1 MYNDPQSPQGN
12 QQGSGSSSNPPS
24 GPPRYTPPPYYNP
37 PPRNEGNGGRTVA
50 WGFVSLIT
58 GFLLP
63 VCACGLLI
71 AFSLVGLGSLG
82 SDFTGADTETGP
94 AVGVIDLVGPL
105 TTGDS
110 FNASTGY
117 FQERLDW
124 MADND
129 DVEALVIRANSP
141 GGGVNAS
148 DEMWNMLREFRDD
161 TGKPVVVY
169 MHGTCASG
177 CLYVA
182 AAADELIAT
191 RNSIIGSIGVISTF
205 FDASELLDDI
215 GVEITTVETADSKD
229 FGSFYRPLTEEERE
243 FWESQ
248 IDVVLENFI
257 EVVAN
262 RTGSTLTTGDVSELA
277 TGRVWIG
284 EEALN
289 LGLVDALGYEE
300 DALDRAA
307 DLAGMNGYRVQ
318 EYPFDFNFFNFFN
331 APGFEANLEELTPQ
345 QVFALPTTND
355 LLDSLQQPPL
365 QYRWMGPAE
374 LPQSRR

>member
-50 WGFVSLIT
+50 WVFVSLIT